1 MRKINYLLFLQNLRT
16 ASGGLLNGFFL
27 TITQMAESPIPFLF
41 LAWIY
46 WCKDKR
52 AGQIMSLNTGLSC
65 AVNQAMKAIVRIPRP
80 WLQDERIIPVQEA
93 LPAAGGDSFPSG
105 HTVRAGC
112 AYGSYGIELI
122 RKKENA
128 TGILLLLLIILI
140 GFSRNWLGVHTVED
154 VLVGIVIFVA
164 GYFLTDKALKWAE
177 KGGIRDI
184 ILCVSSCI
192 LICLPMIWLGW
203 LSNCGSCLG
212 FFLGWLFE
220 KRFIHFETPEDNS
233 KKMKRA
239 LPGFLGILL
248 ITTAFQSALWALL
261 KSNVAS
267 FFSGLFLS
275 FFIMAV
281 YPAMYTWS
289 SKTKKSVMAVLATV
303 IFVFPFGAQ
312 FAKSESQKEIAVIGH
327 RGFAAAAP
335 ENTMP
340 AFEKAVA
347 QGVDYVELDVQLSA
361 DRQIVVCHDSNLAR
375 TAGVD
380 IELSLLTLEEI
391 KQLDAGSWFS
401 EEYAGTSI
409 PTLSEVL
416 ELIKESNIKIYL
428 ELKDIGEDAQF
439 PLEVYQLTQDYQ
451 MEDRCVFA
459 SFQYNYLR
467 IIKDTYPEAKILLN
481 TTIAETTLPQDYPSD
496 YYGVYYNS
504 LSEKLI
510 RAIHEHGSIVFVW
523 TVDEPDQMKDAIEKG
538 ADGICSNCPD
548 QVQEYLKKDSE

>member
-1 MRKINYLLFLQNLRT
+1 
-16 ASGGLLNGFFL
+16 
-27 TITQMAESPIPFLF
+27 
-41 LAWIY
+41 
-46 WCKDKR
+46 
-52 AGQIMSLNTGLSC
+52 MSLNTGVSC
-65 AVNQAMKAIVRIPRP
+65 AVNQAMKAIIRIPRP
-80 WLQDERIIPVQEA
+80 WLQDERIIPVPEA

-112 AYGSYGIELI
+112 AYGSYGMELI
-122 RKKENA
+122 RKKEK
-128 TGILLLLLIILI
+128 TGILFLLLILMI
-140 GFSRNWLGVHTVED
+140 GFSRNWLGVHTAED
-154 VLVGIVIFVA
+154 VLVGILIFVA
-164 GYFLTDKALKWAE
+164 GYFLTDKTLKWTD
-177 KGGIRDI
+177 KGGVRDL
-184 ILCVSSCI
+184 ILCVSACI

-203 LSNCGSCLG
+203 LSNSGSCMG

-220 KRFIHFETPEDNS
+220 KHLVQFEILEDNS

-248 ITTAFQSALWALL
+248 ISTAFQSALWAMM
-261 KSNVAS
+261 KNNAAS
-267 FFSGLFLS
+267 FFSSFFLS
-275 FFIMAV
+275 FFIMAI

-289 SKTKKSVMAVLATV
+289 SSRKKSVIAILTTL
-303 IFVFPFGAQ
+303 FFLFPFGVQ

-340 AFEKAVA
+340 AFEKALT
-347 QGVDYVELDVQLSA
+347 QGVNYIELDVQLSA

-416 ELIKESNIKIYL
+416 ELIKESNVKIYL
-428 ELKDIGEDAQF
+428 ELKDIGDDAQF

-459 SFQYNYLR
+459 SFQYNYLKV
-467 IIKDTYPEAKILLN
+467 IKETYPEAKILLN
-481 TTIAETTLPQDYPSD
+481 TTISETTLPEDYPSD

-504 LSEKLI
+504 FSERLA
-510 RAIHEHGSIVFVW
+510 RAIHEHGSVVFVW
-523 TVDEPDQMKDAIEKG
+523 TVDEADQIKDAIENG
-538 ADGICSNCPD
+538 TDGLCSNWPD
-548 QVQEYLKKDSE
+548 RVQEYLKKDSE

>member
-1 MRKINYLLFLQNLRT
+1 
-16 ASGGLLNGFFL
+16 
-27 TITQMAESPIPFLF
+27 
-41 LAWIY
+41 
-46 WCKDKR
+46 
-52 AGQIMSLNTGLSC
+52 MSLNTGLSC
-65 AVNQAMKAIVRIPRP
+65 AVNQAMKAIIRVPRP
-80 WLQDERIIPVQEA
+80 WLQDQRIIPVQEA

-128 TGILLLLLIILI
+128 TGILFLLLILLI
-140 GFSRNWLGVHTVED
+140 GFSRNWLGVHTAED
-154 VLVGIVIFVA
+154 VLVGILIFVA
-164 GYFLTDKALKWAE
+164 GYYLTDKALIWAD
-177 KGGIRDI
+177 KGCIRDI
-184 ILCVSSCI
+184 ILCVSACT

-248 ITTAFQSALWALL
+248 INTAFQSALRALL

-267 FFSGLFLS
+267 FFSGFLLS

-281 YPAMYTWS
+281 YPAMFTWS
-289 SKTKKSVMAVLATV
+289 SKAKKSVMAALIAV
-303 IFVFPFGAQ
+303 IFVFPFGIQ

-327 RGFAAAAP
+327 RGFAAAVP

-340 AFEKAVA
+340 AFEKAIS

-361 DRQIVVCHDSNLAR
+361 DRQIVVCHDSNLTR
-375 TAGVD
+375 TGGVD
-380 IELSLLTLEEI
+380 AELSLLTLEEL
-391 KQLDAGSWFS
+391 KQLDAGAWFS
-401 EEYAGTSI
+401 EEYSGTPI

-416 ELIKESNIKIYL
+416 ELIKESNIRIYL

-439 PLEVYQLTQDYQ
+439 PLEVYQLTQEYQ
-451 MEDRCVFA
+451 MEDRCIFA

-467 IIKDTYPEAKILLN
+467 IIKEAYPEAKILLN
-481 TTIAETTLPQDYPSD
+481 TMISETTLPEDYPSD

-504 LSEKLI
+504 FSEKLAQ
-510 RAIHEHGSIVFVW
+510 AIHEHGSVVFVR
-523 TVDEPDQMKDAIEKG
+523 TVDEPDQIKDAIENG
-538 ADGICSNCPD
+538 ADGICSNCPNR
-548 QVQEYLKKDSE
+548 VQEYLNKDSK